1 MRKRKHEKTQH
12 VETQHVETIVMHA
25 GYRCDPTTI
34 PVAVQIYQ
42 TTSDQFNSTECA
54 GNLFA
59 LK

>member
-1 MRKRKHEKTQH
+1 MRKRKHA
-12 VETQHVETIVMHA
+12 ETIVMHA

-34 PVAVQIYQ
+34 PVAGKIYQ
-42 TTSDQFNSTECA
+42 TTSCQFDSTEYA